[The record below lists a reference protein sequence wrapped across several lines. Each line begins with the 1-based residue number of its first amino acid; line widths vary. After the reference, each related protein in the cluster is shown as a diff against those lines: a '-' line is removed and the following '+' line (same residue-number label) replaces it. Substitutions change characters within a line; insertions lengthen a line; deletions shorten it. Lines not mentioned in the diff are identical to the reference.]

1 MTARQLRLRSTVRY
15 VVACTAVVLFVAVT
29 AWAGWLEGVAW

>member
-15 VVACTAVVLFVAVT
+15 VVACTAVVLLVAVT
-29 AWAGWLEGVAW
+29 AWAGYYGGEAL